1 MGEFHFPISC
11 IVDEERVR
19 RHAQARVTREK
30 EEKKEKEEEEV
41 VWAFSLDSD
50 TVCTQLI
57 KCIIMMTIHF
67 MICLICL

>member
-41 VWAFSLDSD
+41 VVWTFSLDSD
-50 TVCTQLI
+50 TVCAHNSSNAL
-57 KCIIMMTIHF
+57 
-67 MICLICL
+67 L